1 MANSDYSYAQVKS
14 GNGTYK
20 YEGPSASYSDGVKT
34 LQTRLSNC
42 GYILSTVTLQLL
54 QGWPYADFNV
64 PSLECPAAL
73 WMGWLEKT
81 R

>member
-42 GYILSTVTLQLL
+42 G
-54 QGWPYADFNV
+54 
-64 PSLECPAAL
+64 
-73 WMGWLEKT
+73 
-81 R
+81 